1 VVTDEGGPSG
11 KFRRGGAGEGFREY
25 SHHRISDPGTPALI
39 PRKIGGW
46 AGGRTPSTDGPR
58 PPRAWLQ
65 ARISGMSG
73 DSGIVASTPRTL
85 PAP

>member
-1 VVTDEGGPSG
+1 MVTDEGGPSG

-58 PPRAWLQ
+58 PPPRLA
-65 ARISGMSG
+65 
-73 DSGIVASTPRTL
+73 ASPDFRHERRQWDRSEY
-85 PAP
+85 PANAAAP